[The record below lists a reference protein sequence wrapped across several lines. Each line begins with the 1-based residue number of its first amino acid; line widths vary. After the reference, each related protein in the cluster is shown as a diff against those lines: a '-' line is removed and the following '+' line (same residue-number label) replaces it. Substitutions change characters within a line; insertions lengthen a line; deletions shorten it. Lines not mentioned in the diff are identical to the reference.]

1 MSKNGKGGEIDGFIR
16 ELQTLAEDSLKVFGS
31 LKPAQL
37 NWKPS
42 AEQWSV
48 GQCFDHLIT
57 TNRCFFPS
65 FTRVAAGRHQ
75 NSLWQRASPLS
86 GFFARFI
93 LGALDPEKGRSI
105 KAPRVFR
112 PTASDVE
119 PGVIVKFTRNLS
131 EACGLMR
138 ATETAG
144 VDLRG
149 TIVTSPVSP
158 LVTYSLLDAYRI
170 MVAHGRKHFE
180 QARRVT
186 EVPGFPAA

>member
-1 MSKNGKGGEIDGFIR
+1 MSGKQTNVEIDGFVR
-16 ELQTLAEDSLKVFGS
+16 ELQRLGEDSLKVFGG

-57 TNRCFFPS
+57 TNACFFPS
-65 FTRVAAGRHQ
+65 FTRVAAGKHK
-75 NSLWQRASPLS
+75 NSLWQRVSPLS

-93 LGALDPEKGRSI
+93 LGALDPEKGRKI

-112 PTASDVE
+112 PAVSDVE
-119 PGVIVKFTRNLS
+119 PGVIVKFTQNLS
-131 EACGLMR
+131 EAAGLMR
-138 ATETAG
+138 ATDAA
-144 VDLRG
+144 DLRG

-170 MVAHGRKHFE
+170 VVAHGRKHFE

-186 EVPGFPAA
+186 QAEGFPVS